1 MQMTKTYWCHIIY
14 VTFESTGVTGNKSQN
29 SYAKR
34 NHVTAGPS
42 GSAVRGVGLDLLDVE
57 VVGSNPTYGCLSLSF
72 CVVLC
77 R

>member
-1 MQMTKTYWCHIIY
+1 VLQETSLKI
-14 VTFESTGVTGNKSQN
+14 VTQ
-29 SYAKR
+29 R
-34 NHVTAGPS
+34 NRVTAGPS
-42 GSAVRGVGLDLLDVE
+42 GRAVRGVGLDLLDVE